1 MIDLLK
7 VYVHLQNQT
16 IKYLKTNNMGHLKTN
31 KDKALEAYKNAD
43 AKGKQMLIDLYGR
56 ENFLVDIKDRVI
68 DYKSACTETGLTPLT
83 LSHFDFLPKEDRE
96 RSFARH
102 QVVIGVRALVG
113 DWKPNFKDGKT
124 KYYNYGYENAS
135 GLVLVSDWTSNFCC
149 DGSDLLFPTRDL
161 CDHARTIFHKQYL
174 KFIFNS

>member
-1 MIDLLK
+1 
-7 VYVHLQNQT
+7 
-16 IKYLKTNNMGHLKTN
+16 MGDLKTN

-68 DYKSACTETGLTPLT
+68 DYKTACAEIGLTPLT
-83 LSHFDFLPKEDRE
+83 LSHFDFLPQEDRE

-124 KYYNYGYENAS
+124 KYYNYGYENTD
-135 GLVLVSDWTSNFCC
+135 GLVLDIGFSIYGCG

-161 CDHARTIFHKQYL
+161 CDHARNIFNRQYL
-174 KFIFNS
+174 KFIFNA